1 MKKIVPA
8 LLLLFIYASTFAQ
21 TTNDIIGEWQFIAIK
36 TDEGVTATKKSA
48 AESFLN
54 GMAYNFNADNT
65 YTGTALGMAE
75 KGNWKLHGKIVD
87 LTTDMDKKYFI
98 EILQFSKDMLT
109 IQLKSMKLIFAR
121 AGSEAAK
128 DPAIAIR
135 KASYVTATK
144 AQLSQKWY
152 LTGKTA
158 SENLSQTQKEVL
170 AEQLAGS
177 YLNLNTN
184 GKYISDNSGTI
195 ENGSW
200 SLTENN
206 KAIATKK
213 GSYIKLW
220 HIVKITATDLTLYLD
235 GTNEEWT
242 FTNQE

>member
-1 MKKIVPA
+1 MKKILPA
-8 LLLLFIYASTFAQ
+8 LLLFFISAATFAQ
-21 TTNDIIGEWQFIAIK
+21 TASDIIGEWQFIAIK

-54 GMAYNFNADNT
+54 GMAYNFNTDNT

-75 KGNWKLHGKIVD
+75 KGNWKLNGKIVD

-98 EILQFSKDMLT
+98 EILDFSKDMLT

-128 DPAIAIR
+128 DPATAIR

-144 AQLSQKWY
+144 TQLSQKWY
-152 LTGKTA
+152 LTGKSA
-158 SENLSQTQKEVL
+158 PENLSQTQKEAL

-177 YLNLNTN
+177 YLNLNAN
-184 GKYISDNSGTI
+184 GKYISDSSGKI

-200 SLTENN
+200 SLTPDN
-206 KAIATKK
+206 KALITKK
-213 GSYIKLW
+213 GSANKLW
-220 HIVKITATDLTLYLD
+220 HIVKITPTDLTLDLD